1 MIDPVTAMAAAS
13 AAYSGIKK
21 AVSVGREL
29 SGMAGTISQWSKA
42 VSDLEFLEKKAQK
55 PPLYKM
61 FSDTQATALDLWSQ
75 KQKLDEM
82 REELRAFISWHYG
95 PAAWQEIVRIEA
107 EQRKAQRDLVY
118 KKQEFVDNCINWG
131 VGIAALLTGA
141 GVLSTI
147 VYFLGAS
154 QGKW

>member
-1 MIDPVTAMAAAS
+1 
-13 AAYSGIKK
+13 
-21 AVSVGREL
+21 
-29 SGMAGTISQWSKA
+29 
-42 VSDLEFLEKKAQK
+42 
-55 PPLYKM
+55 M